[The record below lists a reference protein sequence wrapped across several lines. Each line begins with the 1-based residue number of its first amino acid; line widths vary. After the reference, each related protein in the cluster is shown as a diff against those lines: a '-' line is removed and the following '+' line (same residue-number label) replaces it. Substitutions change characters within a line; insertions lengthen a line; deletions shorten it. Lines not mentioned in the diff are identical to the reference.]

1 MRTVK
6 TLILEDDLKTL
17 SLLLDKLS
25 VLEEQDRSIDF
36 AVTVFSEYT
45 QVEEY
50 VNKKTDNDFNIIL
63 LDRDCK
69 AGGSFHVLNFD
80 KFNANKIISISSVPD
95 YNEEAKKHGV
105 SKIVHKDYEKLED
118 FSNKVMKEIS
128 GILLEKI

>member
-25 VLEEQDRSIDF
+25 VLEEQDHSIDF
-36 AVTVFSEYT
+36 AVTVLSEYT

-50 VNKKTDNDFNIIL
+50 VNKKTDNDFDIIL

-69 AGGSFHVLNFD
+69 AGGSFHVLDFD

-105 SKIVHKDYEKLED
+105 SKIVYKDYEDLEN
-118 FSNKVMKEIS
+118 FSSGVIGEIKS
-128 GILLEKI
+128 MLCL